1 MSSISQQTPASTYK
15 DLLHLANG
23 GTGLSADGHLP
34 VCDGSGVPVGINL
47 GAGMV
52 SINFAGGRLSNA
64 VITSRISASPYSE
77 ALSGGVV
84 QVDMGSSAARIIR
97 FTTSTPSSAILM
109 FSLSVPS
116 GGIPEGMKILAETR
130 IVISAPVSLTI
141 DLQNDDGT
149 SFGSVSYDFNSVLPY
164 LHFRVCAI
172 RSDADPADTVFFV
185 SETSHFGG

>member
-1 MSSISQQTPASTYK
+1 MSSISQQTPSSTYK

-23 GTGLSADGHLP
+23 GAGLSADGHLP

-52 SINFAGGRLSNA
+52 SIDFAGGRLSNA
-64 VITSRISASPYSE
+64 VITSRMSASPYSE
-77 ALSGGVV
+77 VTSDEVV

-97 FTTSTPSSAILM
+97 FTTSSPSSATLA
-109 FSLSVPS
+109 FSLDVPA
-116 GGIPEGMKILAETR
+116 GGIPEGMHMLAETR
-130 IVISAPVSLTI
+130 IVISAPDSLTL
-141 DLQNDDGT
+141 DLQNDGGS